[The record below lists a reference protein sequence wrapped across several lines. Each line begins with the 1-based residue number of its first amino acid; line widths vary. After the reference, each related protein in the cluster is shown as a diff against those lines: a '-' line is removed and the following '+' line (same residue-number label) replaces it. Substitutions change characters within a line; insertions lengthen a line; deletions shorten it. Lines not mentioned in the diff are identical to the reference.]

1 MPHTMPWTTPRNTP
15 GRRIHLPATLLA
27 TWALLAAPACTK
39 RSNGAGGG
47 DATTDDDAADT
58 NTDDAW
64 FETGNATSS
73 GTSDDG
79 SGESTGD
86 DGEPCDAWL
95 GCPDTPGTI
104 DSCDF
109 WAQDCPEGEKCTFAA
124 TTPGGG
130 TWDANICV
138 PAGTEP
144 PGAPCMTIAGGLNGE
159 DTCDASS
166 MCYDFDD
173 TTGIGTCM
181 EFCVGDPDNNSCP
194 QTGTQCMQLAGGVL
208 NICPVGCDP
217 LLAGECPR
225 GQTCIPTYEGD
236 LPVSF
241 FCFPPAAQG
250 GQGEA
255 CTCLNCCANGFM
267 CTQDENYG
275 PGCTENNCCTEL
287 CDVTDTTFTCADQVQ
302 QCVAL
307 FDPTDPYYAHIGA
320 CLVP

>member
-1 MPHTMPWTTPRNTP
+1 
-15 GRRIHLPATLLA
+15 
-27 TWALLAAPACTK
+27 
-39 RSNGAGGG
+39 
-47 DATTDDDAADT
+47 
-58 NTDDAW
+58 
-64 FETGNATSS
+64 
-73 GTSDDG
+73 
-79 SGESTGD
+79 
-86 DGEPCDAWL
+86 
-95 GCPDTPGTI
+95 
-104 DSCDF
+104 
-109 WAQDCPEGEKCTFAA
+109 
-124 TTPGGG
+124 
-130 TWDANICV
+130 
-138 PAGTEP
+138 
-144 PGAPCMTIAGGLNGE
+144 MTIAGGLNGE